1 MEVRPGYK
9 LTEGGVIPEDW
20 DAVPITSVARL
31 ESGHTP
37 SKRRPNYWNG
47 AVQWVSLHDT
57 DALDALEIYFTSKT
71 ITEDGL
77 KNSSARLL
85 PAGTVVFSRTA
96 TVGKCCVMAKEMATS
111 QDFACYICGS
121 RLDNFFLVYLFRG
134 MGRVWHSLMAGSI
147 HNTIYMPVFKAL
159 KIALPPFEEQ
169 HAIAT
174 ALSDID
180 ALLDGLSRLIAKKRN
195 IKQAAMQQL
204 LTGQVRLPG
213 FGGEWEVK
221 TVAQLGTVI
230 TGGTPSTN
238 RSEFWNGSIPWVT
251 PTDISES
258 RDIFNSEREI
268 TDEGLRSIR
277 ALPEN
282 SVLVTCIASIGKNA
296 ILRVPG
302 GCNQQINAIVPA
314 KEVLPEFLYY
324 LFEHNK
330 SVLLTNA
337 GATATSILSKAA
349 FSRLTFSI
357 PFFNEQTAIATVLS
371 DMDAEITA
379 LETRLTKTHA
389 LKQAMMQ
396 ELLTGKTRLI

>member
-1 MEVRPGYK
+1 
-9 LTEGGVIPEDW
+9 
-20 DAVPITSVARL
+20 
-31 ESGHTP
+31 
-37 SKRRPNYWNG
+37 
-47 AVQWVSLHDT
+47 
-57 DALDALEIYFTSKT
+57 
-71 ITEDGL
+71 
-77 KNSSARLL
+77 
-85 PAGTVVFSRTA
+85 
-96 TVGKCCVMAKEMATS
+96 MAKEMATS